1 MELYLRFLWLVPL
14 GFFAGAYGT
23 LIGAGGGFVLAPALL
38 LLYPEESPE
47 TITSISLAVVSFN
60 ALSATL
66 AYSRSGKI
74 DFKRGGIF
82 ALATIPGAIAGALA
96 TTAINRRQFNL
107 VFGLILIVVAIF
119 LAVNPGR
126 KGAATIA
133 RAAGDGKREKKL
145 SFFTMLLGAC
155 LSTVFGFVSSFLGIG
170 GGFLYVPT
178 LVYLLGFPV
187 HAATAT
193 SLFVLTITSFT
204 GTATHVAA
212 GLFQHGIRRTIA
224 LSVGAIA
231 GAQLAAMLSQ
241 RIRADW
247 ILRSLALALGL
258 VGLRIVAYAIR

>member
-1 MELYLRFLWLVPL
+1 MEPYVRFLWLVPL

-38 LLYPEESPE
+38 LLYPEEPPE
-47 TITSISLAVVSFN
+47 TITSISLAVVFFN

-82 ALATIPGAIAGALA
+82 AVATIPGAIAGALA
-96 TTAINRRQFNL
+96 TTTIDRTQFNL

-119 LAVNPGR
+119 FAVNPER

-133 RAAGDGKREKKL
+133 RAAGDEKIGGKL

-187 HAATAT
+187 HTATAT
-193 SLFVLTITSFT
+193 SLFVLAITSFT

-224 LSVGAIA
+224 LSIGAIA
-231 GAQLAAMLSQ
+231 GAQLAAMLSR
-241 RIRADW
+241 RIRGDW
-247 ILRSLALALGL
+247 IIRSLAFALGL
-258 VGLRIVAYAIR
+258 VGLRIVASAIR